1 MKLNKKLYT
10 MIKKRVVD
18 SWRSSI
24 VGIVVLGL
32 GVVLVIK
39 DQIAFGSVLIP
50 VGLGLLGYKE
60 TKS

>member
-1 MKLNKKLYT
+1 

-24 VGIVVLGL
+24 VGLVVLGL
-32 GVVLVIK
+32 GALLIIK
-39 DQIAFGSVLIP
+39 DQIAFGSILIP

-60 TKS
+60 KKS